1 MNDWTKSAS
10 SLELLETL
18 RKDLEML
25 YEVASRDDADNI
37 DASLHVVDAL
47 KERLESLP
55 IPQEQSITLGDTD
68 EYRKGYADGIREITD
83 YFNNFGQ

>member
-25 YEVASRDDADNI
+25 DDVHGIDPKNTTASI
-37 DASLHVVDAL
+37 SVVDAL
-47 KERLESLP
+47 IERLENLP
-55 IPQEQSITLGDTD
+55 TLQEQSN
-68 EYRKGYADGIREITD
+68 E
-83 YFNNFGQ
+83 

>member
-55 IPQEQSITLGDTD
+55 IPQE
-68 EYRKGYADGIREITD
+68 
-83 YFNNFGQ
+83 